1 MATNTNPLTD
11 KERITALETALK
23 YLATKSD
30 LESKINSQTT
40 LIIAALILMTAVLGF
55 LVTQSPGAG

>member
-1 MATNTNPLTD
+1 MASKTNPLFD
-11 KERITALETALK
+11 KERVTGLK

-40 LIIAALILMTAVLGF
+40 LIIAALILMTAVIGF
-55 LVTQSPGAG
+55 LVTQTP

>member
-11 KERITALETALK
+11 KERITALETAPK

-55 LVTQSPGAG
+55 LVTQSPGPG